1 MAITNSDISNVSK
14 ILTSKPAGSTG
25 PAAAPNQL
33 NTNVKPAS
41 TPSASSIEQKA
52 SQAAASVSGSGCG
65 SNTTAKTECVK
76 AIKEADDVVE
86 ALECV
91 GAMYGIPSENI
102 IRDDTLSSISVQ
114 GDTIIAPGV
123 PTEGREAAIIRS
135 ISAVL
140 DYISQRVDEK
150 LDAYQGDNIEK
161 GIIADHI
168 RRDANPAKGNVI
180 NRLVDPD
187 GNEVLVYDTGLVDMA
202 NTKTAQNFVNQMRDN
217 GIIPKYNP
225 TVVMGAAT
233 NGGYFTTEDDIMNGI
248 TSIQPQG
255 GSDYGDSS
263 TQPTQGGSDYSNTST
278 PPTQGGSD
286 YGDSSASPAIS
297 TANDSSDDAM
307 VNDMSQ
313 NVNESMDILNA
324 VSVLQN
330 TRHLGYD
337 IFKSQGFD
345 FVKPVDFF
353 IESADG
359 TKSKKKGIT
368 SQDIEHMK
376 FDNTHL
382 LKAVKYFNAARAEQS
397 YVQGTHIDVQK
408 LVDNPNW
415 SKALYEIE
423 KQFDCHLV
431 VHYVKEENGRPNAS
445 TLMFDEA
452 SEYRQKCFISKSKGF
467 QLGGLNVSVYI
478 MNNFAGSSTP
488 TDQSLFGQSIT
499 ATILHEIFHNIMMV
513 LRVYNVEFNS
523 MMTTTMILASN
534 TKNAK
539 ARRQLITNFANTIE
553 KMGLVKF
560 NIFEKQAYIKKLLLA
575 VSMRDTRANMD
586 LIEKMAMSS
595 NDSKMIDEYLSSVE
609 RRQQREMDKMLNTK
623 SKSPG
628 IIIKSLIGLAVGISV
643 AGAGLTTTKLPL
655 VVVGGLLG
663 LGSYGYLQ
671 YGLDKKAEEKKAR
684 RAATQ
689 DIENRKTGVTR
700 NYEEYWCDMF
710 AAMYNLPVSFFSIP
724 GTKLTANNMTDEQ
737 IKRLHQIELNWVN
750 LMNDPH
756 PPTTERMVAS
766 VRYAQKTLDSGVK
779 LAPEVKKYLEWIV
792 ENHKRLDEV
801 LDVDKDY
808 SKATFDPKTATN
820 LDQHIQNLI
829 NKAGINLVESDLSF
843 LFDNQFG
850 EYIY

>member
-1 MAITNSDISNVSK
+1 MAINNSDVTNVSK
-14 ILTSKPAGSTG
+14 VLTSKPANSTG
-25 PAAAPNQL
+25 PAA
-33 NTNVKPAS
+33 
-41 TPSASSIEQKA
+41 TPSQLSKPNVSNIEQKA
-52 SQAAASVSGSGCG
+52 SQAAASISGSGCG
-65 SNTTAKTECVK
+65 GNTAAKTECVK
-76 AIKEADDVVE
+76 AIKEAEDVVD

-102 IRDDTLSSISVQ
+102 IRDDTLSNISVQ

-123 PTEGREAAIIRS
+123 STEGREAAIIRS

-150 LDAYQGDNIEK
+150 LNAYQGDNIEK

-168 RRDANPAKGNVI
+168 RRDANPSKGTVI

-187 GNEVLVYDTGLVDMA
+187 GNEVLVYDSGLVDMA
-202 NTKTAQNFVNQMRDN
+202 NTKTAQDFVNSMRAN
-217 GIIPKYNP
+217 GTIPKYDP
-225 TVVMGAAT
+225 TIVMGSAT
-233 NGGYFTTEDDIMNGI
+233 DGGYFTAEDDIMNGV

-255 GSDYGDSS
+255 ASDYGDSS
-263 TQPTQGGSDYSNTST
+263 SQPIQGGSDYSNTDT
-278 PPTQGGSD
+278 PPTQGGSNL
-286 YGDSSASPAIS
+286 GDSSAGAAVTTPNNVD
-297 TANDSSDDAM
+297 TE

-345 FVKPVDFF
+345 FVKPVEFF
-353 IESADG
+353 IESAG
-359 TKSKKKGIT
+359 GKKSKKKEIT
-368 SQDIEHMK
+368 AQDIEHMK

-382 LKAVKYFNAARAEQS
+382 LKAVKYFNAARAEQD

-467 QLGGLNVSVYI
+467 QLSGLNVSVYI

-488 TDQSLFGQSIT
+488 TDQSLFGQAIT

-513 LRVYNVEFNS
+513 LRVYNVEFNA
-523 MMTTTMILASN
+523 MMTTTMLLATN

-539 ARRQLITNFANTIE
+539 SRRQLITNFANAIE
-553 KMGLVKF
+553 KMGLIKF
-560 NIFEKQAYIKKLLLA
+560 NVFEKQAYIKKLLLA
-575 VSMRDTRANMD
+575 VSVKESKENME
-586 LIEKMAMSS
+586 LIEKMALSS
-595 NDSKMIDEYLSSVE
+595 NDSRMIDDYLSSVE
-609 RRQQREMDKMLNTK
+609 RRQQREMDKKLGNDKK
-623 SKSPG
+623 SKANG
-628 IIIKSLIGLAVGISV
+628 MIIKSLIGLAIGVSV
-643 AGAGLTTTKLPL
+643 AGAGMTTMKLPL

-671 YGLDKKAEEKKAR
+671 YGFDQKAKERRDR
-684 RAATQ
+684 RAVEQ
-689 DIENRKTGVTR
+689 DIENRRTGVTR

-710 AAMYNLPVSFFSIP
+710 AAMYRLPVTFFNISS
-724 GTKLTANNMTDEQ
+724 TKFTANDMTDEQ

-756 PPTTERMVAS
+756 PPTSERLIAS

-829 NKAGINLVESDLSF
+829 DKAGINLTESDLSF